1 MKIANKKVIRRVT
14 LRSLKENRNHTFFTI
29 LAIMLSTAMIS
40 AVCGFAA
47 SGRKMLFDLMGKDI
61 LRAGQ
66 YIAMVYIAA
75 AVFGVVIVAT
85 SVIIAS
91 NAFRVSAGE
100 RTKQF
105 GLLRSIGA
113 TKKQITAAV
122 AYEGIFLCAVGI
134 PLGLLLGNAIHLI
147 GTGVTETLFTEVNA
161 SGIVNSAAGL
171 HFSYVFSWE
180 ATALAVIVSFF
191 TVLASAWLPAGKAA
205 RISPIDA
212 IRQSGETCA
221 TGKSVKHSFNQRF
234 LKLLFGCEGA
244 LAAKYVKRSRRSYRA
259 TVMALCISIVLF
271 MAGSFF
277 GSVMESSMAAAMPYA
292 GVTAVAEY
300 ISTEEHRLPLET
312 VELVTN
318 RLAEFPGVSIHMDEK
333 AEDGSILTGWLAE
346 TEDPAGFMSYA
357 KPVLEELI
365 GAPQNDEYRFNMY
378 DASTITA
385 GQRALTLA
393 VRIFMFGFVA
403 LLVMIAVTN
412 IVSTVVTNIRLRN
425 REFALLRGIGMSKK
439 NLSKMLRYEGLLSSV
454 RALLFGIPLG
464 SALVAA
470 LYFDAMQSAE
480 FPFEYPWSAALISV
494 VGVLAIVLVTTRI
507 AERKIGRLSVI
518 EALRE

>member
-1 MKIANKKVIRRVT
+1 MKVANKKVIRRIT
-14 LRSLKENRNHTFFTI
+14 LRSLKENRSHTLFTV
-29 LAIMLSTAMIS
+29 LAITLSVAMIS

-61 LRAGQ
+61 LRAEQ
-66 YIAMVYIAA
+66 YIVMVYIAA
-75 AVFGVVIVAT
+75 AVFGAVIVAT

-105 GLLRSIGA
+105 GLLKSIGA
-113 TKKQITAAV
+113 TKKQIAAAV
-122 AYEGIFLCAVGI
+122 VYEGVFLCAVGI
-134 PLGLLLGNAIHLI
+134 PLGLLLGNVIHLI
-147 GTGVTETLFTEVNA
+147 GAAVTETLFAEVNA
-161 SGIVNSAAGL
+161 SGIVNRAAGL

-191 TVLASAWLPAGKAA
+191 TVLVSAWLPARKAA
-205 RISPIDA
+205 KISPIDA
-212 IRQSGETCA
+212 IRQSGEIA
-221 TGKSVKHSFNQRF
+221 VTGKSVKLSP
-234 LKLLFGCEGA
+234 LTKLLFGCEGA

-259 TVMALCISIVLF
+259 TVRALCVSIVLF

-277 GSVMESSMAAAMPYA
+277 GSVMESSMAASMPYA

-300 ISTEEHRLPLET
+300 ISTEEYRLPPET
-312 VELVTN
+312 VELVEDK
-318 RLAEFPGVSIHMDEK
+318 LAEFPGAVIHLDEK

-365 GAPQNDEYRFNMY
+365 GTPQGDEYRFNTY

-403 LLVMIAVTN
+403 LLVMIAVVN

-454 RALLFGIPLG
+454 RALLFGIPIG

-480 FPFEYPWSAALISV
+480 FPFEYPWPAVLISV
-494 VGVLAIVLVTTRI
+494 VGVLTIVFVTTRI
-507 AERKIGRLSVI
+507 AERKIGKLSVI

>member
-1 MKIANKKVIRRVT
+1 MWVANKKVIRRVT
-14 LRSLKENRNHTFFTI
+14 LRSLKENRNHTFFTV
-29 LAIMLSTAMIS
+29 LAITLSTAMIS

-61 LRAGQ
+61 LRAEQ

-75 AVFGVVIVAT
+75 AVFGVVVVAT

-113 TKKQITAAV
+113 TRKQITAAV
-122 AYEGIFLCAVGI
+122 VYEGVFLCAAGI
-134 PLGLLLGNAIHLI
+134 PLGLLLGNVIHLI
-147 GTGVTETLFTEVNA
+147 GAGVTETLFAEVNA

-171 HFSYVFSWE
+171 HFHYVLSWE

-191 TVLASAWLPAGKAA
+191 TVIISAWLPARKAA
-205 RISPIDA
+205 GISPIDA
-212 IRQSGETCA
+212 IRQSGEIEV
-221 TGKSVKHSFNQRF
+221 TGKSM
-234 LKLLFGCEGA
+234 KLSPITRWLFGCEGA
-244 LAAKYVKRSRRSYRA
+244 LAAKYVKRNRRSYRA
-259 TVMALCISIVLF
+259 TVTALCVSIVLF

-277 GSVMESSMAAAMPYA
+277 GSVMASSMAAAMPYA

-300 ISTEEHRLPLET
+300 ISVEEYRLPPET
-312 VELVTN
+312 AELVKN
-318 RLAEFPGVSIHMDEK
+318 RLAEFPDVVIHVDEK
-333 AEDGSILTGWLAE
+333 KGEDGSTLTGWLAE
-346 TEDPAGFMSYA
+346 TEDSAGFMAYA
-357 KPVLEELI
+357 ESVLEDVI
-365 GAPQNDEYRFNMY
+365 GAPQNGEYSFNTY

-464 SALVAA
+464 SALVVL
-470 LYFDAMQSAE
+470 LYFDSMQSAE
-480 FPFEYPWSAALISV
+480 FPFVYPWPAAIVSV
-494 VGVLAIVLVTTRI
+494 VGVVAIVLATTKI
-507 AERKIGRLSVI
+507 AEQRIGSLSVI

>member
-1 MKIANKKVIRRVT
+1 M
-14 LRSLKENRNHTFFTI
+14 
-29 LAIMLSTAMIS
+29 
-40 AVCGFAA
+40 
-47 SGRKMLFDLMGKDI
+47 
-61 LRAGQ
+61 
-66 YIAMVYIAA
+66 
-75 AVFGVVIVAT
+75 FGVVIIAT

-105 GLLRSIGA
+105 GLLKSIGA

-122 AYEGIFLCAVGI
+122 VYEGVFLCVVGI

-147 GTGVTETLFTEVNA
+147 GAAVTETLFTQVNA

-191 TVLASAWLPAGKAA
+191 TVLVSAWLPARKAA
-205 RISPIDA
+205 KISPIDA
-212 IRQSGETCA
+212 IRQSGEIEV
-221 TGKSVKHSFNQRF
+221 TGKSVKLSPLTKR
-234 LKLLFGCEGA
+234 LFGCEGA
-244 LAAKYVKRSRRSYRA
+244 LAAKYVNRSRRSYRA
-259 TVMALCISIVLF
+259 TVRALCISIVLF

-277 GSVMESSMAAAMPYA
+277 GSVMESSMSAAMPYA

-300 ISTEEHRLPLET
+300 ISAEEYRLSPET
-312 VELVTN
+312 VELVADK
-318 RLAEFPGVSIHMDEK
+318 LAEFPGAVIHVDEK
-333 AEDGSILTGWLAE
+333 KGEDGSTLTGWLVE
-346 TEDPAGFMSYA
+346 TEDSAGFMAYA
-357 KPVLEELI
+357 ESVLEDI
-365 GAPQNDEYRFNMY
+365 FDAPQNGEYSFNTY

-385 GQRALTLA
+385 GQRALSLA
-393 VRIFMFGFVA
+393 VWIFMFGFIA
-403 LLVMIAVTN
+403 LLVMIAVVN
-412 IVSTVVTNIRLRN
+412 IVSTVVTNIRLRT

-454 RALLFGIPLG
+454 RALLFGIPIG

-480 FPFEYPWSAALISV
+480 FPFEYPWLAVLISV
-494 VGVLAIVLVTTRI
+494 VGVLAIVFATTRI
-507 AERKIGRLSVI
+507 AERNVSRLSVI